1 MDDQD
6 ALRIRLEG
14 RLETLELGLDVL
26 TALATA
32 LREGTALAA
41 RVDELEHLR
50 ERLDEAV
57 DSSRTRDLATDVRQ
71 RVEAQDAEV
80 SALASARAQVLGVSA
95 SPAERLRA
103 LAEHFPLHYQGT
115 FRAPTDRFTF
125 GSVLKAALT
134 TLLTRELTDFQPH
147 AMRQA
152 PLILSSKVLVVD
164 QARFELGEL
173 AGFRLPRRWGLFEPL
188 EVSFKNGGR
197 RTMPV
202 GGHDLGIALERV
214 GVPYLKA

>member
-1 MDDQD
+1 MDEQD

-32 LREGTALAA
+32 LRDGTDLAA
-41 RVDELEHLR
+41 RVDELERLR
-50 ERLDEAV
+50 GRLDEALAYTQ
-57 DSSRTRDLATDVRQ
+57 TRDLASDLRQ
-71 RVEAQDAEV
+71 RVESREAEV
-80 SALASARAQVLGVSA
+80 NALASARAQIFGVSA
-95 SPAERLRA
+95 NPAERLGT

-115 FRAPTDRFTF
+115 FRVPTDQLTF
-125 GSVLKAALT
+125 GSVLKAVLT
-134 TLLTRELTDFQPH
+134 TIVTRELADFQPH

-173 AGFRLPRRWGLFEPL
+173 AGFRLQRRWGLFEPL

-197 RTMPV
+197 LTMPV
-202 GGHDLGIALERV
+202 GGHDLGIALERL
-214 GVPYLKA
+214 GVPYIKA